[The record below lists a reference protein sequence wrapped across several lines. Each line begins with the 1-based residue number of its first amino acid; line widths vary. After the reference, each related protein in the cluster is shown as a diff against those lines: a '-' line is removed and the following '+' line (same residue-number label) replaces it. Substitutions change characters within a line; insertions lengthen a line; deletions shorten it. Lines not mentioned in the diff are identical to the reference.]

1 MISQIENLEKRTLVP
16 PRNDQNRIRETGMS
30 VILRDLLSIALLLAI
45 TGCSMIVSRS
55 AANLTTAVVDHD
67 DPNTVRDGAPAYL
80 LLMDSLVVGSPENEQ
95 VLRSAANLYSAY
107 AALFITETDRAQRL
121 TTRAYEYGQRAF
133 CAHNEQACNL
143 VNLDFESYEER
154 VAAFSSGDIPFM
166 FSLAEAWLSRIRAY
180 REDWG
185 VVAELPKAETLLQRV
200 LDLDE
205 TYDSGTAHIYMG
217 MLNTLRPPALGGKPQ
232 EGKRHFERAIEISEG
247 KNLSAKV
254 QYAESYA
261 RLVFDRDLHD
271 RLLNEVLNSETEYEG
286 YTLLNVFAKQRAQL
300 LLDSADDYF

>member
-1 MISQIENLEKRTLVP
+1 MPVALRSLLFIA
-16 PRNDQNRIRETGMS
+16 
-30 VILRDLLSIALLLAI
+30 ILTVMA
-45 TGCSMIVSRS
+45 GCSIIVSRS

-67 DPNTVRDGAPAYL
+67 DPGTVRDGAPAYL
-80 LLMDSLVVGSPENEQ
+80 LLMDSLVVGSPENQQ

-107 AALFITETDRAQRL
+107 SALFITESDRAQRL
-121 TTRAYEYGQRAF
+121 TTRAYGYGQRAF
-133 CAHNEQACNL
+133 CAHNQQACNI
-143 VNLDFESYEER
+143 VNLDFESYEKR
-154 VAAFSSGDIPFM
+154 VAAFSGGDVPFM
-166 FSLAEAWLSRIRAY
+166 FSLSQAWLSRIRAY
-180 REDWG
+180 RADWG
-185 VVAELPKAETLLQRV
+185 VIAELPKAETLLGRV
-200 LDLDE
+200 LELDD

-261 RLVFDRDLHD
+261 RLVFERDLHD

-300 LLDSADDYF
+300 LLESADDFF

>member
-1 MISQIENLEKRTLVP
+1 
-16 PRNDQNRIRETGMS
+16 MS
-30 VILRDLLSIALLLAI
+30 VMVRGLLSIALLITI

-80 LLMDSLVVGSPENEQ
+80 LLMDSLVVGSPDNEE

-133 CAHNEQACNL
+133 CAHNEKACRI
-143 VNLDFESYEER
+143 VNLDYASYETR
-154 VAAFSSGDIPFM
+154 VTTFTSADLPFM
-166 FSLAEAWLSRIRAY
+166 FSLAQAWLSRIRAY
-180 REDWG
+180 RADWG
-185 VVAELPKAETLLQRV
+185 AIAELPKAETLLRRV
-200 LDLDE
+200 LELDD

-217 MLNTLRPPALGGKPQ
+217 MLNTLRPPALGGKPE

-261 RLVFDRDLHD
+261 RLVYDRELHD
-271 RLLNEVLNSETEYEG
+271 RLLNEVLSSETEFKG
-286 YTLLNVFAKQRAQL
+286 YTLLNVFAKQRAQML
-300 LLDSADDYF
+300 LESADDYF

>member
-1 MISQIENLEKRTLVP
+1 
-16 PRNDQNRIRETGMS
+16 MS
-30 VILRDLLSIALLLAI
+30 VILRGLLSISLLMAI
-45 TGCSMIVSRS
+45 TGCSIIVTRS

-67 DPNTVRDGAPAYL
+67 DPSTVRDGAPAYL
-80 LLMDSLVVGSPENEQ
+80 LLMDSLVVGNPENEQ

-107 AALFITETDRAQRL
+107 SALFITEPDRAQRL
-121 TTRAYEYGQRAF
+121 TTRAYDYGQRAF
-133 CAHNEQACNL
+133 CAHNIYACDI
-143 VNLDFESYEER
+143 VNLDFESYEKR
-154 VAAFSSGDIPFM
+154 VAVFGSGDVPFM
-166 FSLAEAWLSRIRAY
+166 FSLAQAWLSRIRAY
-180 REDWG
+180 RADWG
-185 VVAELPKAETLLQRV
+185 VIIELPKAETLLQRV
-200 LDLDE
+200 LELDE

-217 MLNTLRPPALGGKPQ
+217 ILNTLRPPALGGKPQ

-261 RLVFDRDLHD
+261 RLVFERELHD

-300 LLDSADDYF
+300 LLESADDYF